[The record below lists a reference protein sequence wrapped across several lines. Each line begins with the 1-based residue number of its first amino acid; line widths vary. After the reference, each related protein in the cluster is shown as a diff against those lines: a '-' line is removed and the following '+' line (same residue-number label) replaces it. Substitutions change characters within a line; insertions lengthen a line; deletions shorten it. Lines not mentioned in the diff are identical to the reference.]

1 MKHILY
7 KLLLF
12 PLLLVCGCQRD
23 YLQENT
29 DPGCDK
35 EEVLAS
41 VNRNRIPSDIVNLET
56 EDAVKVAKTFLA
68 GRLHTRT
75 GDLHIK
81 SVVPITGSDDSVL
94 YYAVNLSDGFLIV
107 SARKNTYPIY
117 AFSESGEFT
126 GESSG
131 MGLDVLVSEYRTMAG
146 ESSNSKDSLMKYKVY
161 WSDYEEILPL
171 PATKAT
177 VSPDYYDVLDP
188 YLAEWFRDGYTV
200 CYLYDKPEEM
210 PDDMYASFCE
220 YAEMGMGNL
229 PGYPYM
235 QCCIITYKTYP
246 ESDKKEPL
254 LSTKWNQR
262 SPFNSSDPRGRY
274 LGCTTIA
281 AGQIMRYHKFP
292 QLYPGTG
299 LVIDWD
305 SMPDNTSNT
314 VLSDFLYR
322 LRTDIGVD
330 DGGGATI
337 DDVKRAMTAYR
348 YSCEII
354 SHNVSSVRSRLL
366 DGNPVYMRGT
376 DPATGDGHAW
386 VCDGFYNSASITEYN
401 LYVLE
406 FKSQGVP
413 FRMALHDTKRIYS
426 PGLLFYH
433 MNWGWGGSHNGYFV
447 DYAINTSNGNF
458 STARKEI
465 LISK

>member
-1 MKHILY
+1 MEL
-7 KLLLF
+7 
-12 PLLLVCGCQRD
+12 R
-23 YLQENT
+23 NT
-29 DPGCDK
+29 K
-35 EEVLAS
+35 YEAQS
-41 VNRNRIPSDIVNLET
+41 
-56 EDAVKVAKTFLA
+56 AF
-68 GRLHTRT
+68 
-75 GDLHIK
+75 K
-81 SVVPITGSDDSVL
+81 SVDWILVAL
-94 YYAVNLSDGFLIV
+94 YAVLMVGGAISIYAASYDYDHASMFSMDEFSGKQFLWMGISLVVGFSILIIDRRFFE
-107 SARKNTYPIY
+107 AYAYPIY